1 MIKLPRKLQPIHMF
15 EKDGVW
21 YVVHLE
27 IGEVLT
33 IDSLT
38 ADILLLCDRNDNA
51 GILEALR
58 ERYSE
63 GEILEGLNALSDI
76 EDLLF
81 KVDSAPILPTA
92 SKDRLR
98 IFVPHYFMKYKA
110 VLSPTT
116 NVGIYNLL
124 AALAKE
130 AEVFVEID
138 NDSST
143 VEHREQLMAL
153 GIQFISDLFQ
163 PTEGPN
169 YAANR
174 FILEECDGIL
184 ALSPH
189 PYEELNYHQ
198 HNTIPVVARIY
209 SDRNWREAAINK
221 GLCHHTFSRSFDSVC
236 PDTPWIVDEL
246 KGFGAS
252 HFERVETIP
261 NGVDTQMYSPHDRQ
275 KAREM
280 VAEMLGTAKILD
292 SRLIGIINGFP
303 PQNSVG
309 MIAEVANLYKDV
321 VFILFDFIPGRDH
334 YQQQQHSNVF
344 YITLQEPQDTIALPW
359 LYNACEFIIFPAVI
373 GTPFSMVIE
382 AFACGVPA
390 LALTSTELP
399 EALAAGLVSVLVK
412 RDDTTG
418 NFIIPTAAVLEQ
430 VDNLLGP
437 SGMRETL
444 STKAKQ
450 IANNYS
456 WDRIAQRFV
465 TLFAELNRRKNETW
479 HPKYPEIAFTRY
491 YDKGQ
496 NVVKTGAMQLGSFF
510 KQRVEEG
517 LAQTLLVDH
526 TPEEVRTVLRH
537 VLQDSNKVDRLLST
551 LTHREG
557 KDEKN

>member
-1 MIKLPRKLQPIHMF
+1 MIKLPRKLQPIHTF

-38 ADILLLCDRNDNA
+38 ADILLLCDRNNNA
-51 GILEALR
+51 GILEELG

-63 GEILEGLNALSDI
+63 GEILEGLKALSDI

-81 KVDSAPILPTA
+81 KADNAPILSTTP
-92 SKDRLR
+92 KDRLR

-138 NDSST
+138 DDSST

-189 PYEELNYHQ
+189 PYDELNYHQ
-198 HNTIPVVARIY
+198 HNTIPVVARIC

-221 GLCHHTFSRSFDSVC
+221 VLCHHTFSRSFDSIC

-246 KGFGAS
+246 RVFGAS

-261 NGVDTQMYSPHDRQ
+261 NGVDTQMYSPQDRQ

-280 VAEMLGTAKILD
+280 VAEMLGETKILD
-292 SRLIGIINGFP
+292 SRLIGII
-303 PQNSVG
+303 
-309 MIAEVANLYKDV
+309 
-321 VFILFDFIPGRDH
+321 
-334 YQQQQHSNVF
+334 NVF

-359 LYNACEFIIFPAVI
+359 LYNACEFIIFPAVV

-390 LALTSTELP
+390 LALASTELP
-399 EALAAGLVSVLVK
+399 EELAEGLVSVLVK

-418 NFIIPTAAVLEQ
+418 KFIIPTAAVLER
-430 VDNLLGP
+430 VDDLLGP

-465 TLFAELNRRKNETW
+465 TLFAELNRRRNGTW
-479 HPKYPEIAFTRY
+479 SPKYPEIAFTRY

-496 NVVKTGAMQLGSFF
+496 NVVKTGAMQLGSFL

-517 LAQTLLVDH
+517 LAQTLLVNH
-526 TPEEVRTVLRH
+526 TPEEVRTVLLH

-551 LTHREG
+551 LTQGEG
-557 KDEKN
+557 